1 MTKIYTQTDIQE
13 MDFLDKLHQ
22 AQTHKPSKD
31 EQEFIN
37 AHLMLTEIVETIPTM
52 TLAHY
57 GTPTENDFA
66 DILGLSSSDYD
77 IIFYGDYDGEY
88 LKMAYAQIEHFYNDS
103 DELMSAIIE
112 YYE

>member
-13 MDFLDKLHQ
+13 MDFLSQLHQ
-22 AQTHKPSKD
+22 AQTHKPTKD

-52 TLAHY
+52 ILSYH
-57 GTPTENDFA
+57 GTPSDSDFA
-66 DILGLSSSDYD
+66 DILGLSSNDFD

-88 LKMAYAQIEHFYNDS
+88 LRMAYAQIEHYYNDN
-103 DELMSAIIE
+103 DDLMNAIIE

>member
-1 MTKIYTQTDIQE
+1 MENIYTKE
-13 MDFLDKLHQ
+13 MEQIDLYHQ
-22 AQTHKPSKD
+22 ATQPSKD

-37 AHLMLTEIVETIPTM
+37 AHLMLTEIVDTIPTM

-57 GTPTENDFA
+57 GTPSEQDFA
-66 DILGLSSSDYD
+66 DILGLASSDFD

-88 LKMAYAQIEHFYNDS
+88 LKMAYAQIEHFYNDN
-103 DELMSAIIE
+103 DDLMNAIIE